1 MLDVALDMTVPMGPQ
16 KYSRFLAGTDALAV
30 AKLDY

>member
-1 MLDVALDMTVPMGPQ
+1 MLDVALDAAVPVGPQ
-16 KYSRFLAGTDALAV
+16 KYSRFLAGSDALAV